1 MEPKR
6 DNYFE
11 NARSFFLGANQEA
24 LIKKLGLKANEDYI
38 YLRVLDMEY
47 RIARKSGDI
56 QRSPDGKN
64 YSDEKSHD
72 AALTIFDY
80 LTWSKEDRKLA
91 GEFVSLKGMG
101 FNSHAYLFEG
111 HGGIY
116 ERGGA
121 IFSGQSEKLERV
133 LKSLGGEKM
142 NSADLSSVFD
152 IFDGFP
158 IYFQFW
164 EGDDEYAPRVFFLWD
179 ASTAQFIHL
188 ETTFYLLNMLLDRMK
203 ELLEKE

>member
-1 MEPKR
+1 MEPKK

-11 NARSFFLGANQEA
+11 NARSFFLSADQCA
-24 LIKKLGLKANEDYI
+24 LIKKLNLKSDDDNI
-38 YLRVLDMEY
+38 YLHVLDMQY
-47 RIARKSGDI
+47 RIARKTGDI
-56 QRSPDGKN
+56 QRSPDGAN
-64 YSDEKSHD
+64 YADEKSHD
-72 AALTIFDY
+72 AALSVFDY
-80 LTWSKEDRKLA
+80 LTWSKDDRKLS

-121 IFSGQSEKLERV
+121 LFSGRPEKLEGV
-133 LKSLGGEKM
+133 LNRLGGKKM
-142 NSADLSSVFD
+142 NTADVSSVFE
-152 IFDGFP
+152 IFDGLP

-179 ASTAQFIHL
+179 KNTAQFIHL
-188 ETTFYLLNMLLDRMK
+188 ETTFYVLNMLLDRMK
-203 ELLEKE
+203 ELLKAE

>member
-1 MEPKR
+1 MEQKR

-11 NARSFFLGANQEA
+11 NARSFFLNADQES
-24 LIKKLGLKANEDYI
+24 LIKKLCIKSNKDYL
-38 YLRVLDMEY
+38 YLNVLDLEY

-56 QRSPDGKN
+56 QKSADGTN
-64 YSDEKSHD
+64 YTDEKSHD

-80 LTWSKEDRKLA
+80 LTSSKDDRTLK

-121 IFSGQSEKLERV
+121 LFSGQSDKLERV
-133 LKSLGGEKM
+133 INRLHGEKM
-142 NSADLSSVFD
+142 NTADVSCVFD
-152 IFDGFP
+152 VFDGFP

-164 EGDDEYAPRVFFLWD
+164 EGDEEYAPRVFFLWD
-179 ASTAQFIHL
+179 KNTAQFIHL

-203 ELLEKE
+203 ELFSED